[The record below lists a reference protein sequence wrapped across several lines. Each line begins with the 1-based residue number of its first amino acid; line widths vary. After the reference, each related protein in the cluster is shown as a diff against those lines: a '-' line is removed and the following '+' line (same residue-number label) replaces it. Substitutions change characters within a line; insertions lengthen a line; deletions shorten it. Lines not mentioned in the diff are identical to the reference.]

1 MKSNR
6 IMAFA
11 MSTLMVALLVL
22 PAVCL
27 AADDDIAA
35 HPSCPL
41 CGMDRHKFAH
51 SRVLVS
57 FEDGSQFGACSLH
70 CAALELAYHPD
81 KAPVKIQVADLE
93 GKQLI
98 DAEKAVWVMGGNKPG
113 VMTANA
119 KWAFAD
125 EAGAKAFIAANGGKQ
140 ADFETAI
147 SATYA
152 DMYQDTKMIREK
164 RKKMK
169 QMKME
174 QGGQGNMAHG
184 GDNKAHGMKHE

>member
-1 MKSNR
+1 MKRKR
-6 IMAFA
+6 ISALVIGVLVAALFA
-11 MSTLMVALLVL
+11 L
-22 PAVCL
+22 PTISL
-27 AADDDIAA
+27 AGDDIAA

-41 CGMDRHKFAH
+41 CGMDRHQFAH

-81 KAPVKIQVADLE
+81 KAPVKIEVADLQ
-93 GKQLI
+93 GKQLL

-164 RKKMK
+164 RKQMK

-174 QGGQGNMAHG
+174 KGGQGNMAHG
-184 GDNKAHGMKHE
+184 MKHE